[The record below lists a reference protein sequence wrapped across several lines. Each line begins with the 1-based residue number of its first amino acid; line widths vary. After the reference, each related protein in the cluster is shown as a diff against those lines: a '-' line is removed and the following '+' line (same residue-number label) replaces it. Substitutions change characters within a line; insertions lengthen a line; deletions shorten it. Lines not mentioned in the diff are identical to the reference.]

1 MTTILRPESKMPALT
16 GANEWLDADPVAAA
30 DLRGRVVL
38 VDLRFRRWRAWRDSN
53 PRPAA

>member
-1 MTTILRPESKMPALT
+1 MPALT
-16 GANEWLDADPVAAA
+16 AANEWLNSDPVTAA

-38 VDLRFRRWRAWRDSN
+38 ADLRFCRWRAWRDSN